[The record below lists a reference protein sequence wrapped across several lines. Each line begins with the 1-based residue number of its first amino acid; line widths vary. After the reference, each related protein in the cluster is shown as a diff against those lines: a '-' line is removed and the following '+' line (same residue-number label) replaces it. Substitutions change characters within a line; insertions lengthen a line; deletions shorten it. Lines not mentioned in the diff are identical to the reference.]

1 MTKVLIVYYSQTGEQ
16 YTVGNITKGN
26 TEIVAEIIAEKTGG
40 DLFQVKVKNDN
51 YPKGYMELTEY
62 AKEEK
67 NKNVRPDI
75 IGDVENFDDYD
86 IIFIGSP
93 VWWSD
98 MPMPLY
104 TFLEKHDFS
113 NKKVAPFITH
123 EGSGSSLI
131 PNNIRK
137 ALKPLEMLEDVNI
150 YGHVAQ
156 NKREQAE
163 KEVEDWLKRIK
174 FFIE

>member
-1 MTKVLIVYYSQTGEQ
+1 MKNLKVLVVYFSQVGEQ
-16 YTVGNITKGN
+16 YSVGNIEKGN
-26 TEIVAEIIAEKTGG
+26 TAIVAEIIAEKTDG
-40 DLFQVKVKNDN
+40 DIFQVKLKNDI
-51 YPKGYMELTEY
+51 YPKGYMELTEF

-67 NKNVRPDI
+67 NRNDRPEI

-86 IIFIGSP
+86 LIFIGSP

-131 PNNIRK
+131 PRNIK
-137 ALKPLEMLEDVNI
+137 NTVKPKEMLKDFNI
-150 YGHVAQ
+150 YGHIAQ
-156 NKREQAE
+156 NNKQQTE
-163 KEVEDWLKRIK
+163 KEVDKWLKSIG
-174 FFIE
+174 F

>member
-1 MTKVLIVYYSQTGEQ
+1 MINSKVLIVYYSQTGEQ

-113 NKKVAPFITH
+113 NKKVATFITH

-131 PNNIRK
+131 PSNIK
-137 ALKPLEMLEDVNI
+137 KVVKPLCFNAVPTPLS
-150 YGHVAQ
+150 
-156 NKREQAE
+156 
-163 KEVEDWLKRIK
+163 
-174 FFIE
+174 F